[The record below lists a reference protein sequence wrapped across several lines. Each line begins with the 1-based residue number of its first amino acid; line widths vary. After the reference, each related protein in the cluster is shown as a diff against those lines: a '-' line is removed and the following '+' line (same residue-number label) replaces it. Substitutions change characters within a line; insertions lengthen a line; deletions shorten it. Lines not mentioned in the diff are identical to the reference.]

1 MQSPGKLITN
11 DLLFIKMTDNYTSR
25 FDQYAHE
32 YQTWGR
38 MLEFYK
44 QESAFLKTRL
54 SKVVDSGIDKKSLVL
69 AEHFQNQ
76 FIIRDDFIIELR
88 RDINAMGA
96 AIKGDSNAAIM
107 KYDAKQN
114 KLRSEISYLE
124 KSFSQLKD
132 EFNKYLLSI
141 VK

>member
-1 MQSPGKLITN
+1 
-11 DLLFIKMTDNYTSR
+11 MTENYTSR

-32 YQTWGR
+32 YQTWSR

-54 SKVVDSGIDKKSLVL
+54 SEVVDSGIDKNSLVL

-76 FIIRDDFIIELR
+76 FIIRDDFIMELR
-88 RDINAMGA
+88 RDINGMGI
-96 AIKGDSNAAIM
+96 AIKENANLASV

-114 KLRSEISYLE
+114 KLRNEISYLE
-124 KSFSQLKD
+124 KSFSLLKD

>member
-1 MQSPGKLITN
+1 LKIIRNERLY
-11 DLLFIKMTDNYTSR
+11 KMTENYISKLE
-25 FDQYAHE
+25 QYAHE

-54 SKVVDSGIDKKSLVL
+54 SEVVDSGIDKNSLAL

-88 RDINAMGA
+88 RDINAMEI
-96 AIKGDSNAAIM
+96 AIKADKNIASV

-114 KLRSEISYLE
+114 KLRNEISYLE